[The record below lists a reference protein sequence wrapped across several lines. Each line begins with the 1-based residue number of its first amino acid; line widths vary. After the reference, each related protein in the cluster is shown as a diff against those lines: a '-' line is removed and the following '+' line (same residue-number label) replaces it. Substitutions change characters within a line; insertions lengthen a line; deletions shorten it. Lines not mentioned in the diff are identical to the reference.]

1 MNKLAHKS
9 TPPKENIQS
18 MTTPSDPWL
27 SWYLVVDWLL
37 GTLQALVH
45 IVIVNCLKT
54 FSDRTNLQKSNTT
67 KIFHANNLLINGI
80 PIRQSKSKG

>member
-9 TPPKENIQS
+9 TPPKENILS
-18 MTTPSDPWL
+18 MTTPSDSWL

-45 IVIVNCLKT
+45 TVIVNCLKS
-54 FSDRTNLQKSNTT
+54 FSDPTKLQKFNTT
-67 KIFHANNLLINGI
+67 KIFHANNVLIYGI
-80 PIRQSKSKG
+80 PIR